1 MNLQEIAT
9 KLESLEE
16 TIIFRLIERAQ
27 YQYNNPTY
35 EIGFFGFNSDSP
47 RSLLDHK
54 LRFSEETDA
63 VLGRYVISEER
74 PFFTDLPPVASNM
87 RSKDTEALHID
98 DFNMI
103 NLTKSIRDSYFT
115 LLPEITRPGDDKQ
128 YGTTAECDIAALQA
142 IARRIHFG
150 SFYVAE
156 SKFLS
161 NPDEY
166 SHLAK
171 ENDTEGLMKLLT
183 REEVERR
190 IIQRIEEK
198 VSHIQEVSNPDIR
211 HLVDGKVIATY
222 YRDTIIPLTK
232 EGEILYLLNRR
243 SYE

>member
-16 TIIFRLIERAQ
+16 TIIFRLIDRAQ
-27 YQYNNPTY
+27 YLYNNPTY
-35 EIGFFGFNSDSP
+35 EVGLFDFNASSP
-47 RSLLDHK
+47 LSLLDHK
-54 LRFSEETDA
+54 LCFSEETDA
-63 VLGRYVISEER
+63 VLGRYSISEER
-74 PFFTDLPPVASNM
+74 PFFEDLPPVASNM
-87 RSKDTEALHID
+87 KSDSVEALHID

-103 NLTKSIRDSYFT
+103 NLTQSIRDSYFS

-156 SKFLS
+156 SKFLG

-166 SHLAK
+166 RRLAK
-171 ENDTEGLMKLLT
+171 ENDTDGLMKLLT
-183 REEVERR
+183 REEVELR
-190 IIQRIEEK
+190 IIKRIEEK

-211 HLVDGKVIATY
+211 HLVDGKVIAEY

-243 SYE
+243 